1 MTHHFCDT
9 ARINLSIIQDLFPV
23 DSGRRVLEQMIQS
36 VIVIEKS
43 IGEKETRIS
52 VRDFLNIS
60 GRMLE
65 VFLGIFSSMG
75 YDGAR
80 TNKEKIA
87 RFADNWRYLKT
98 GDRQLFEDTDGE
110 MMRLLMTQLDSI
122 VVNVDPM
129 NSSIYSMH
137 MVASVINVMWLIMCR
152 FGDISKI
159 TFSKPEI
166 IRPTFS
172 VAARPFVPS
181 GNHIASPTGHIL
193 TPPPSLSNYVAPPP
207 YSHMFPP
214 LPPEGPSP
222 SDFNWLKAVKDMA

>member
-9 ARINLSIIQDLFPV
+9 SRINLSIIQDLFPV
-23 DSGRRVLEQMIQS
+23 DAGRRVLEQMIHS
-36 VIVIEKS
+36 VIAIEKS

-52 VRDFLNIS
+52 VRNFLNIS

-65 VFLGIFSSMG
+65 VFLGIFSSIG

-87 RFADNWRYLKT
+87 RFAENWRYLKT
-98 GDRQLFEDTDGE
+98 GDRPLFEDTDGE
-110 MMRLLMTQLDSI
+110 MMCLLMTQLDTV
-122 VVNVDPM
+122 VVNIDPM

-137 MVASVINVMWLIMCR
+137 LVASVLNVMWLIMCR
-152 FGDISKI
+152 FGDISRI

-166 IRPTFS
+166 VRPTFS

-181 GNHIASPTGHIL
+181 GHHIAPPSHTL
-193 TPPPSLSNYVAPPP
+193 TPPPYP
-207 YSHMFPP
+207 HMFPP
-214 LPPEGPSP
+214 LPPEGPAP